1 MIFGYLKAV
10 QEYCEVQALHRFK
23 FSTLAFQRMRSSL
36 SNYYKCLSRP
46 KRNAPVV
53 SFSELIGDEGGL
65 YWEEVISRQDELF
78 QRLEAEMC
86 LHALTARLPRR
97 EMRIIRMK
105 VRGDRMHDIA
115 KRERMTFRQ
124 INQAL
129 ERCYSDG
136 HQRIMGVI
144 LMACKNDFERYLE
157 CKGDEIDNA
166 AYALAVA
173 LLRTHPD
180 QTDEEVL
187 PLGIWQSLRRLLS
200 RHKKNWSAAGKQNLL
215 ALFIMRKRLSATAQE
230 AVKNKRCYFSED
242 KGGSDTV

>member
-1 MIFGYLKAV
+1 MDIRPLTKEQRRFAEENHHLVFTFLNQKELPESVFYDVVIFGYLKAV
-10 QEYCEVQALHRFK
+10 QEYCEVLALHRFK

-36 SNYYKCLSRP
+36 SNYYKYLSSP

-53 SFSELIGDEGGL
+53 SFNELIDNEDGL

-86 LHALTARLPRR
+86 LHALTARLPHR

-129 ERCYSDG
+129 ENCYPA
-136 HQRIMGVI
+136 VI
-144 LMACKNDFERYLE
+144 S
-157 CKGDEIDNA
+157 
-166 AYALAVA
+166 
-173 LLRTHPD
+173 
-180 QTDEEVL
+180 VL
-187 PLGIWQSLRRLLS
+187 WG
-200 RHKKNWSAAGKQNLL
+200 
-215 ALFIMRKRLSATAQE
+215 
-230 AVKNKRCYFSED
+230 
-242 KGGSDTV
+242 

>member
-1 MIFGYLKAV
+1 MDIRPLTKEQRRFAEENHHLVFTFLNQKDLPESAFYDVVIFGYLKAV

-86 LHALTARLPRR
+86 LHALAARLPRR

-129 ERCYSDG
+129 ERCYPA
-136 HQRIMGVI
+136 VI
-144 LMACKNDFERYLE
+144 S
-157 CKGDEIDNA
+157 
-166 AYALAVA
+166 
-173 LLRTHPD
+173 
-180 QTDEEVL
+180 VL
-187 PLGIWQSLRRLLS
+187 WG
-200 RHKKNWSAAGKQNLL
+200 
-215 ALFIMRKRLSATAQE
+215 
-230 AVKNKRCYFSED
+230 
-242 KGGSDTV
+242 

>member
-1 MIFGYLKAV
+1 MDIRPLTKEQRRFAEENHHLVFTFLNQKDLPESAFYDVVIFGYLKAV

-105 VRGDRMHDIA
+105 VRG
-115 KRERMTFRQ
+115 TVCTT
-124 INQAL
+124 L
-129 ERCYSDG
+129 
-136 HQRIMGVI
+136 
-144 LMACKNDFERYLE
+144 
-157 CKGDEIDNA
+157 
-166 AYALAVA
+166 
-173 LLRTHPD
+173 
-180 QTDEEVL
+180 
-187 PLGIWQSLRRLLS
+187 QS
-200 RHKKNWSAAGKQNLL
+200 
-215 ALFIMRKRLSATAQE
+215 
-230 AVKNKRCYFSED
+230 VSE
-242 KGGSDTV
+242 